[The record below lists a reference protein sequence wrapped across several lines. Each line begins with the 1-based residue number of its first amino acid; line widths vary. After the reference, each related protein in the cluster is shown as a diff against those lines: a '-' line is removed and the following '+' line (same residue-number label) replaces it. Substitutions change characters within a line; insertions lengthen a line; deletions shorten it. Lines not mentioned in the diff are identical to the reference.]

1 MSFDSSIVKSRAREG
16 YNCGT
21 VMFIE
26 YETIHELLSI
36 EKLKAEMKKE
46 EQLFLLPTYTASGA
60 WEQKK
65 IDEFSIN

>member
-1 MSFDSSIVKSRAREG
+1 ML
-16 YNCGT
+16 
-21 VMFIE
+21 IE

>member
-1 MSFDSSIVKSRAREG
+1 ML
-16 YNCGT
+16 
-21 VMFIE
+21 IE
-26 YETIHELLSI
+26 YVTNHELLSI
-36 EKLKAEMKKE
+36 EKLKAEMKNE